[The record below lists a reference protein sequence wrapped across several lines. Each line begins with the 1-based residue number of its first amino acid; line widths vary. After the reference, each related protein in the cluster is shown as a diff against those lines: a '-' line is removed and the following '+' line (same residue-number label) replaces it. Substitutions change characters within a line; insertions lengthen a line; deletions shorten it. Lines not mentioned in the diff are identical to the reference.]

1 MNELNQTEPAHS
13 SHTEYILSIVYVLE
27 VRTAL
32 PLGGLAGER
41 RENSGGEAGSSKL
54 LSAGRQRS
62 TRPVKQAKRNHFA
75 QNYLFDF
82 SLFAFVV
89 NQLRLNE

>member
-1 MNELNQTEPAHS
+1 MCWRCEQHCLWG
-13 SHTEYILSIVYVLE
+13 VLQE
-27 VRTAL
+27 WGE
-32 PLGGLAGER
+32 GGVAGWQY
-41 RENSGGEAGSSKL
+41 SSKL